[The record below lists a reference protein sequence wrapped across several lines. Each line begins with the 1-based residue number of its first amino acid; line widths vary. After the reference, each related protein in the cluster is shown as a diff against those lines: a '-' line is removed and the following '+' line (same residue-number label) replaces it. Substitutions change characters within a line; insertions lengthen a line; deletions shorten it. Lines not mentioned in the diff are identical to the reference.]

1 MNGTVSYCVRAMAG
15 RARRLWSIPE
25 VLVVSLGF
33 PLSLMWEVLQSPFYT
48 DTFEASW
55 ATLVYNR
62 LHCSVGDTL
71 ILLASFWLVSVIWG
85 RSWTGGG
92 GIAPVAAFVALGVGY
107 TIFSEYFNVAIV
119 QSWAYSRWMPTVA
132 GIGLAPILQW
142 FVIPMTLVAL
152 VRARARSP
160 AVASAAGGG

>member
-1 MNGTVSYCVRAMAG
+1 MNGSVSYFVRAMTG
-15 RARRLWSIPE
+15 GARRLGDIPE
-25 VLVVSLGF
+25 VPVASLGF

-55 ATLVYNR
+55 AMLVYNR
-62 LHCSVGDTL
+62 LHCSVGDAL

-85 RSWTGGG
+85 RSWMARR

-107 TIFSEYFNVAIV
+107 TIFSEVFNVAIG

-142 FVIPMTLVAL
+142 FVIPMTLVTL
-152 VRARARSP
+152 VRTRARFP
-160 AVASAAGGG
+160 AVASAAGGK